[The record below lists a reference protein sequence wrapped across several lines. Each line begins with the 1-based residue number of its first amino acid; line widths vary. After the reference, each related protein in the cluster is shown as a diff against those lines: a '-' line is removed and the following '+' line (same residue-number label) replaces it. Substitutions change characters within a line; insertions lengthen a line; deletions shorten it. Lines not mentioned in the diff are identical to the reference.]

1 METEWVY
8 INGGQGMCV
17 YVCVCVCVR
26 QFATNCSSYHRK
38 AFFLRS
44 TLYCISWVGGKK
56 AEPDAESS
64 YTLI

>member
-1 METEWVY
+1 M
-8 INGGQGMCV
+8 GMCV
-17 YVCVCVCVR
+17 YGGQSVYVCVNLPQTVAAAITR
-26 QFATNCSSYHRK
+26 
-38 AFFLRS
+38 FLFS